1 MSFKESTRWNIIF
14 LRNIKHYL
22 ILEDEEFEE
31 FPIDD
36 ENEDL
41 VQRNLTADEAVRLS
55 KVLRDLL

>member
-55 KVLRDLL
+55 KILRDLL

>member
-22 ILEDEEFEE
+22 IIEDEEFEE

-55 KVLRDLL
+55 KILRDLL